1 MTQPDGLTQRP
12 PTGVEE
18 IDAALVD
25 LDDLAELPVSEHHD
39 RLSRVHEALHTAL
52 HQPSDGLDQPA
63 ERFDQPAHGS
73 A

>member
-1 MTQPDGLTQRP
+1 MTQPDGPTQRP
-12 PTGVEE
+12 QTGVDE
-18 IDAALVD
+18 IDAALTE

-52 HQPSDGLDQPA
+52 HQPA
-63 ERFDQPAHGS
+63 ERPEQPAHGS